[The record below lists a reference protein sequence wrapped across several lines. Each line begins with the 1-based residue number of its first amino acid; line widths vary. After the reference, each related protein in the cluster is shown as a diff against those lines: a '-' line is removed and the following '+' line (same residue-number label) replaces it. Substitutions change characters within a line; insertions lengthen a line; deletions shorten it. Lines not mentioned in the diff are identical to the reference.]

1 MGYDENSIQVAA
13 NHSGSARRRERR
25 GHFRAE
31 TNRQNGSCVDTDKD
45 GDNVFITFDDKN
57 LYYSGGTGK
66 YKGITGTAAYTYVEL
81 HGPSAAARRFE
92 SCRGH
97 QNMQTSRQQSKK
109 PSATRKRRDNL
120 PVSMQ
125 FAIGINAK

>member
-13 NHSGSARRRERR
+13 NYSGSARRRERR

-81 HGPSAAARRFE
+81 HETVGGRPQVRI
-92 SCRGH
+92 
-97 QNMQTSRQQSKK
+97 
-109 PSATRKRRDNL
+109 L
-120 PVSMQ
+120 PGSPKHAD
-125 FAIGINAK
+125 F